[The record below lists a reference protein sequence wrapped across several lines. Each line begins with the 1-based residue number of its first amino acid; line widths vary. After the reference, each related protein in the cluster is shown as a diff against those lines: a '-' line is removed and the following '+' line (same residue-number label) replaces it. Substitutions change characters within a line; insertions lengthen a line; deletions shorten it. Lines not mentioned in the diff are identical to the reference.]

1 MTTSVMTRNI
11 NNLNFPIKNRCLLW
25 QYLYFKYTRNT
36 YVQTEGKVFHASKE
50 HFAVVKIGVKTF

>member
-1 MTTSVMTRNI
+1 MTRNI

-36 YVQTEGKVFHASKE
+36 YVQTEGKVSHASKE